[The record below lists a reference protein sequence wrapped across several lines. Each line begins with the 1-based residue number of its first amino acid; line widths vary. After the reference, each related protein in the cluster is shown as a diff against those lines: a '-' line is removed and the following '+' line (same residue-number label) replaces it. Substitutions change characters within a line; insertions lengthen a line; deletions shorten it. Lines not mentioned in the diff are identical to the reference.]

1 MDLFFFN
8 CRAVASNSAF
18 LIICLLGFAYLTE
31 FYKYIYI
38 FSFFF
43 LQICKGDESLLSP
56 VGTVGRA
63 SLSLLPSNFTVPD
76 GLICDPERL

>member
-1 MDLFFFN
+1 M
-8 CRAVASNSAF
+8 ASNSAF

-43 LQICKGDESLLSP
+43 FLQICKGDESLLSP
-56 VGTVGRA
+56 VGTVGWA
-63 SLSLLPSNFTVPD
+63 SLSLLPENFTVPD
-76 GLICDPERL
+76 GLIRDPERL

>member
-1 MDLFFFN
+1 MDLFFLN

-63 SLSLLPSNFTVPD
+63 SLSLLPENFYGP
-76 GLICDPERL
+76 